1 MELFSSPRAGWF
13 LLWEEPRCLPGE
25 TQKTMAQS
33 LTDLCMCFLPR
44 SEKNYRQT
52 KSEEKIIWL
61 RWPLWLRNIL
71 KQDTSKK
78 SGYELQG
85 DTSLAEKTDVQDES

>member
-1 MELFSSPRAGWF
+1 MELFPSPRAGWF

-33 LTDLCMCFLPR
+33 PTDLCMCFLPR
-44 SEKNYRQT
+44 GKKNYRQT
-52 KSEEKIIWL
+52 KSQEKIIWL
-61 RWPLWLRNIL
+61 RWPLWLRNIF
-71 KQDTSKK
+71 KHDTSKK
-78 SGYELQG
+78 SVYDLQV